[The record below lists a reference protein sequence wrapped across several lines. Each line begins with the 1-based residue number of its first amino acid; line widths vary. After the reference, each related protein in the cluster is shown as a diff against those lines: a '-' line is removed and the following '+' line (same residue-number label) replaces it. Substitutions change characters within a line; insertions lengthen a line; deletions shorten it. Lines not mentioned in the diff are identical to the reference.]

1 MLPSL
6 ILVYGGVFWFVGVLE
21 YGIWDGGFWMD

>member
-1 MLPSL
+1 MLRSF
-6 ILVYGGVFWFVGVLE
+6 ILVYGVFWFVGVLE

>member
-1 MLPSL
+1 MLRSL
-6 ILVYGGVFWFVGVLE
+6 ILVYRVFWFVGVLE